1 MKIAS
6 MLENKKIKVAEI
18 PKWGTFLRKL
28 WEDNFANHL
37 TLEEKKDIYLWNN
50 NDFCGYLWHL
60 FSYEKKECLQGQE
73 AEKAFNDEHKGSCY
87 VFWQHTDYVLILEN
101 ADVLNSNDLE
111 GEYDIYV
118 VDKEFNWTYV
128 KTHETGLC
136 GSYYGRKDTKI

>member
-50 NDFCGYLWHL
+50 SDFCGYLWHL
-60 FSYEKKECLQGQE
+60 FSYEKKE
-73 AEKAFNDEHKGSCY
+73 
-87 VFWQHTDYVLILEN
+87 
-101 ADVLNSNDLE
+101 
-111 GEYDIYV
+111 
-118 VDKEFNWTYV
+118 
-128 KTHETGLC
+128 
-136 GSYYGRKDTKI
+136 